1 MQVVQVEQKNLFF
14 CISYLFQLR
23 AFDIMPSL
31 SKLGVA
37 LVGLNGSW
45 LNNLEHR
52 WNKMYEILLVIYLL
66 AALGVVL
73 LVLVQ
78 QGKGADMG
86 ASFGAG
92 ASNTV
97 FGSGG
102 SGNFLTRMTAIFAAI
117 FLILSLVLGNMNAKQ
132 VELGSE
138 YDDLSVP
145 LLEQLQIGEESV
157 VEGNDIP
164 N

>member
-1 MQVVQVEQKNLFF
+1 
-14 CISYLFQLR
+14 
-23 AFDIMPSL
+23 
-31 SKLGVA
+31 
-37 LVGLNGSW
+37 
-45 LNNLEHR
+45 
-52 WNKMYEILLVIYLL
+52 MYEILLVIYLL

-78 QGKGADMG
+78 QGKGAEMG

-92 ASNTV
+92 ASSTV

-102 SGNFLTRMTAIFAAI
+102 SGNFLTRMTAIFATV
-117 FLILSLVLGNMNAKQ
+117 FLVLSLMLGNMTAKQ
-132 VELGSE
+132 ANLGSE

-145 LLEQLQIGEESV
+145 LSGQVEIGEEIV